1 MYIVL
6 LTWDIQLD
14 QVSRA
19 DKYVCHP
26 SAPRIGQK
34 KVQLTH
40 RYCQPPTAH
49 KEHYP
54 LLEHPPTTA
63 HDISHDL
70 PDPGGRGEDEPGA
83 VPWEG
88 YPDPE
93 AEADKGGREEPDA
106 LVFRTDPDY

>member
-1 MYIVL
+1 M
-6 LTWDIQLD
+6 
-14 QVSRA
+14 R
-19 DKYVCHP
+19 VCLSP
-26 SAPRIGQK
+26 RQPQESANKAP
-34 KVQLTH
+34 LTH
-40 RYCQPPTAH
+40 RNRQPPTAH
-49 KEHYP
+49 KEHHP

-93 AEADKGGREEPDA
+93 VEADKRGREEPDA
-106 LVFRTDPDY
+106 LVFCTDPGY